1 MSEFFVENNL
11 HVSGNACVAVEL
23 FFLCENYKMGANSC
37 FQCLT
42 GVYLLKCLVY
52 QDIIRQLMGI

>member
-1 MSEFFVENNL
+1 
-11 HVSGNACVAVEL
+11 
-23 FFLCENYKMGANSC
+23 MGANSC

-52 QDIIRQLMGI
+52 QDIIRQLMGV